1 MGIKPKPRFLKAHWV
16 MDWKCPTC
24 HMHIHSEDFLMK
36 RTKENES
43 LRKIDPKLADSIDL
57 EWDAIARDIQKS
69 MNLSKGSS

>member
-1 MGIKPKPRFLKAHWV
+1 MGIRPKPRFLKAHWV

>member
-1 MGIKPKPRFLKAHWV
+1 
-16 MDWKCPTC
+16 
-24 HMHIHSEDFLMK
+24 MHIHSEDFLMK